1 MTDIQKNAQPLAPAY
16 TRAGVDIAAGEDLV
30 EKIRAANPAIGG
42 FAGLFPLDEERFLVG
57 CTDGV
62 GTKIELSLQMNRLED
77 LGQDL
82 VAMSVNDLVVCGAR
96 PLFFLDYF
104 ACGKLDVNQAHR
116 VISGI
121 QKACVAGGCVLLG
134 GETAEM
140 PGFYQPPKF
149 DIAGFA
155 VGEVHRSALVDGRKT
170 EAGDVI
176 VGLPSSGFHANGFSL
191 VRKIVADQNL
201 KLDVQYDLLGGQSLG
216 EALTHPTILY
226 PKAVQ
231 KVLGQAPVKAM
242 AHITGGGL
250 RNIQRVLPEGLTYS
264 IDRTAIP
271 CPPVIRLISQ
281 AGDVSEDEAFTVW
294 NMGLGYVF
302 VVSPHAAQSVL
313 AALPQ
318 AFVCGQIVRAV

>member
-1 MTDIQKNAQPLAPAY
+1 M
-16 TRAGVDIAAGEDLV
+16 
-30 EKIRAANPAIGG
+30 
-42 FAGLFPLDEERFLVG
+42 G

-104 ACGKLDVNQAHR
+104 ACGKLDVDQAHR

-121 QKACVAGGCVLLG
+121 QKACAASGCVLLG

-155 VGEVHRSALVDGRKT
+155 VGEVHRTAVIDGST
-170 EAGDVI
+170 TAVGDVL
-176 VGLPSSGFHANGFSL
+176 VGLPSTGFHANGFSL
-191 VRKIVADQNL
+191 VRRIISDHNL
-201 KLDVQYDLLGGQSLG
+201 KLEEKYDLLGGQTLG
-216 EALTHPTILY
+216 EALTHPTALY
-226 PKAVQ
+226 PRGVQ
-231 KVLGQAPVKAM
+231 KVLQNTSVKAM

-250 RNIQRVLPEGLTYS
+250 RNIQRVLPEGLTYQ
-264 IDRTAIP
+264 IDRTSIP
-271 CPPVIRLISQ
+271 CPPVIRLIAQ
-281 AGDVSEDEAFTVW
+281 TGDISEDEAFTVW

-302 VVSPHAAQSVL
+302 VVSAHAVQAVL
-313 AALPQ
+313 KTLPE
-318 AFVCGQIVRAV
+318 AFVCGQIVRTMA